1 MLISCYECGGH
12 VSDKAYTCPHCG
24 NPLRGAIAHGGGILG
39 WLRAKK
45 CEREVLRR
53 KKIAEKW
60 RKGLT
65 DGTIIF
71 HAPFDITYYIRGNG
85 PLKIAYKIAGA
96 ETFYQRWA
104 LIGERHR
111 KCEKMISY
119 AEAMPVLLSYLTDDK
134 VNDTVVG
141 VLLYLAFLN
150 HDTDCIDKIKSS
162 KAYHRNSWQGPFLQ
176 GFFADIDSTSFVEF
190 YENFVGDVILTKN
203 SVREILSNRI
213 GAAIV
218 RKDQKLISWWSSR
231 GLCFEIG
238 NYCDKIQSRITFRP
252 SRSASVHTSGE
263 KTTLLA
269 TAVDNDDYGE
279 ARYLLSY
286 NANPNVYM
294 GYYSQGE
301 CDPMLTHIKSVEM
314 LQLLLEHGLDLHI
327 PSSKAT
333 AGAGSED
340 GKPEDL
346 FWIKLN
352 LKSDS
357 FDRNISILDYLE
369 SINEDRQCFSKFL
382 QSSRWFSESDYSIDG
397 FRKLVRKLNEYGQG
411 QGDYLEKWFMRACKK
426 YGTPKWAMDL
436 ISSCSPPPALRAEM

>member
-1 MLISCYECGGH
+1 MLISCSECGGR
-12 VSDKAYTCPHCG
+12 VSDKAQTCPHCG
-24 NPLRGAIAHGGGILG
+24 NPLRGALAHGGGILG

-45 CEREVLRR
+45 CEREDLRR

-60 RKGLT
+60 RKGLAE
-65 DGTIIF
+65 GTIIF
-71 HAPFDITYYIRGNG
+71 HDPFDITCSIRENG
-85 PLKIAYKIAGA
+85 PLKVAYKIAGA

-111 KCEKMISY
+111 KCEKIISY

-150 HDTDCIDKIKSS
+150 HDVDSIDTIKSS

-176 GFFADIDSTSFVEF
+176 GFFSAIDSASFVEF
-190 YENFVGDVILTKN
+190 YENYVGDAVLAKV
-203 SVREILSNRI
+203 SVRTILANKI
-213 GAAIV
+213 GSAIV
-218 RKDQKLISWWSSR
+218 RRDQKLISWWSSR

-238 NYCDKIQSRITFRP
+238 NYGDKTLTRTTFRP
-252 SRSASVHTSGE
+252 SRTAPYHTCGE

-269 TAVDNDDYGE
+269 IAVDNDDYAE

-301 CDPMLTHIKSVEM
+301 CDPLLTHIKSVEM
-314 LQLLLEHGLDLHI
+314 LKLLLEHGLDLHI

-333 AGAGSED
+333 AGSGRED

-346 FWIKLN
+346 FWAKLN
-352 LKSDS
+352 LKTGS
-357 FDRNISILDYLE
+357 FKRDISILDYLE

-382 QSSRWFSESDYSIDG
+382 QSTRWFNESDYSIDG
-397 FRKLVRKLNEYGQG
+397 FRKLVCKLNEYGQR

-426 YGTPKWAMDL
+426 YGIPKWAVDL
-436 ISSCSPPPALRAEM
+436 ISQT

>member
-1 MLISCYECGGH
+1 MLINCSECGGR
-12 VSDKAYTCPHCG
+12 VSDKAHTCPHCG
-24 NPLRGAIAHGGGILG
+24 NPLRRDSAYGGGILG

-45 CEREVLRR
+45 SEREELRR
-53 KKIAEKW
+53 QKIAEKW
-60 RKGLT
+60 RKGLA

-71 HAPFDITYYIRGNG
+71 HAPFDITYYLRENG
-85 PLKIAYKIAGA
+85 HVKIAYKITGA
-96 ETFYQRWA
+96 ETFYQRWV
-104 LIGERHR
+104 LIGERYR
-111 KCEKMISY
+111 KCEKRISY

-134 VNDTVVG
+134 VNDAVVG

-150 HDTDCIDKIKSS
+150 HDTDSIDKIKSS

-190 YENFVGDVILTKN
+190 YENYVGDAILTKN

-238 NYCDKIQSRITFRP
+238 NYGDEIQSGITFRS
-252 SRSASVHTSGE
+252 SRSAPVHASGK

-269 TAVDNDDYGE
+269 KAVDNDDYGE

-314 LQLLLEHGLDLHI
+314 LQLLLEHGLDLHM

-333 AGAGSED
+333 AGSGSED

-352 LKSDS
+352 LKTDR
-357 FDRNISILDYLE
+357 FDRDIPILDYLE
-369 SINEDRQCFSKFL
+369 SIARASFQCNTGRFC
-382 QSSRWFSESDYSIDG
+382 
-397 FRKLVRKLNEYGQG
+397 
-411 QGDYLEKWFMRACKK
+411 LEWLAC
-426 YGTPKWAMDL
+426 
-436 ISSCSPPPALRAEM
+436 